1 MKIERLEVSIYR
13 IPTDRPEADGT
24 FQWDSTTLVLVE
36 AVADSG
42 LRGLG
47 FSYTATAAG
56 ELIHDLLSK
65 VVIGHSVEHIGAA
78 WQAMISAVRNIGEAG
93 IAATAISAVDT
104 ALWDLRA
111 RAVEVPLFHLLGVYR
126 ESVPIYG
133 SGGFTT
139 YSEAELVEQLAGWVD
154 LGISKVKMKV
164 GKDWGTKQEEDL
176 ARVRAVRRAIGP
188 VAELFVDANGAYTP
202 KQAIDLAKLF
212 AEQGV
217 TYFEEPVLFDHLDQL
232 AFIRQHSPIA
242 IASGEYG
249 YNTYDFRNVLE
260 AKAVDILQI
269 DATRCLGITGSLQAA
284 ALAHA
289 FGVPLST
296 HTAPSIHAHVGCAI
310 PQIEHLEYFHDHVRI
325 ENMLFEGVLQPQ
337 EGYLRP
343 DPNRPGLGL
352 ELKVSDAQRWRISKN
367 EILKETN

>member
-24 FQWDSTTLVLVE
+24 FQWDATTLVLVE
-36 AVADSG
+36 TVADSG
-42 LRGLG
+42 IRGLG
-47 FSYTATAAG
+47 FSYTAAAAAP
-56 ELIHDLLSK
+56 LIQDLLAEK
-65 VVIGHSVEHIGAA
+65 VIGRPVEHIGAA
-78 WQAMISAVRNIGEAG
+78 WEAMVRAVRNVGQPG
-93 IAATAISAVDT
+93 VAATAISAVDT

-111 RAVEVPLFHLLGVYR
+111 RALKLPLFHLLGVYR

-139 YSEAELVEQLAGWVD
+139 YSEKELVKQLDGWVKQD
-154 LGISKVKMKV
+154 ISKVKMKV
-164 GKDWGTKQEEDL
+164 GKDWGAKQEEDL
-176 ARVRAVRRAIGP
+176 ARVSAVRKAIGP
-188 VAELFVDANGAYTP
+188 DAELFVDANGAYTA
-202 KQAIDLAKLF
+202 KKAIDMARRF

-217 TYFEEPVLFDHLDQL
+217 TYFEEPVPFDHLDQL

-249 YNTYDFRNVLE
+249 YNAYDFRNVLE
-260 AKAVDILQI
+260 ARAVDILQI

-284 ALAHA
+284 ALAAA

-296 HTAPSIHAHVGCAI
+296 HTASSIHAHICCAI

-337 EGYLRP
+337 EGHLWP
-343 DPNRPGLGL
+343 DPGRPGLGL
-352 ELKVSDAQRWRISKN
+352 ELKTSDAQRWK
-367 EILKETN
+367 L

>member
-24 FQWDSTTLVLVE
+24 FHWDATTLVLVE
-36 AVADSG
+36 VVADSG

-47 FSYTATAAG
+47 FSYTAAAAG
-56 ELIHDLLSK
+56 ELIQERLAK
-65 VVIGHSVEHIGAA
+65 AVIGRPVEHTGAA
-78 WQAMISAVRNIGEAG
+78 WQAMIGAVRNVGQAG
-93 IAATAISAVDT
+93 MAATAISAVDT

-111 RAVEVPLFHLLGVYR
+111 HAFEMPLFHLLGVYR
-126 ESVPIYG
+126 DSVPLYG

-139 YSEAELVEQLAGWVD
+139 YSEAELVEQLTNWVD
-154 LGISKVKMKV
+154 QGITKVKMKV
-164 GKDWGTKQEEDL
+164 GKDWGTKPEEDL
-176 ARVRAVRRAIGP
+176 ARVRAARQAIGSDT
-188 VAELFVDANGAYTP
+188 ELFVDANGAYTA
-202 KQAIDLAKLF
+202 KQAINLAQRF

-217 TYFEEPVLFDHLDQL
+217 TYFEEPVPFDHTDQL

-242 IASGEYG
+242 IASGEFG
-249 YNTYDFRNVLE
+249 YNAYDFRNVLE
-260 AKAVDILQI
+260 ARAVDILQI

-289 FGVPLST
+289 YRIPLST
-296 HTAPSIHAHVGCAI
+296 HTAPAIHAHVGCAI

-337 EGYLRP
+337 QGYLCP
-343 DPNRPGLGL
+343 DPDRPGLGL
-352 ELKVSDAQRWRISKN
+352 ELKTSDAQRWK
-367 EILKETN
+367 L